1 MDTGS
6 YMANQMDNLIESGIR
21 WKDYLD
27 ELETKYKDIPFEI
40 KREIVDRDYKEMF
53 GWEYTGHDGMEF
65 ILAFD
70 NALYH
75 LSKTVKKNIVKR
87 TAENVL
93 IYNEFWA
100 KQRKGEIPE
109 GCFADFSEDF
119 TKDWYERNDF
129 WIKQILE

>member
-1 MDTGS
+1 ME
-6 YMANQMDNLIESGIR
+6 YMQNQMNNLIESGIL
-21 WKDYLD
+21 WKDHLD
-27 ELETKYKDIPFEI
+27 ELNAKYKDVPYEI
-40 KREIVDRDYKEMF
+40 KRELVDRYYIEMTGSEYIKKF
-53 GWEYTGHDGMEF
+53 GTKF
-65 ILAFD
+65 ITSLETAV
-70 NALYH
+70 NN
-75 LSKTVKKNIVKR
+75 LSKTVKKNIIKR
-87 TAENVL
+87 VSETML

>member
-1 MDTGS
+1 ME
-6 YMANQMDNLIESGIR
+6 YMQNQMDNLIESGIR

-40 KREIVDRDYKEMF
+40 KRDIVDKDWNKMF
-53 GWEYTGHDGMEF
+53 GYDYIDHTGTPF
-65 ILAFD
+65 YIAFE
-70 NALYH
+70 NALDN
-75 LSKTVKKNIVKR
+75 LSRTIKKNIIKKSY
-87 TAENVL
+87 L
-93 IYNEFWA
+93 IINEFWA

-109 GCFADFSEDF
+109 GTFADLGEEF